1 MLKTALIGG
10 FSVVHAVETRWG
22 KYPLPRSLGLYE
34 LVGQLQTSDSTNTS
48 TLSVSDQINA
58 IIGDAAKSIANSQQ
72 LVTAQLNE
80 LAVTQQMVN
89 QTVDQMETNE
99 DARVAIIKQY
109 NNNAMLLNQNLV
121 DMTTGSQ
128 QINDVIAVSNRIKTN
143 LVSDINTLNN
153 AIMVVNDW
161 MVKMDAWVVFVRDE
175 TNQIDQAQANLL
187 NWGEVTKNNINTHEV
202 SAMKLAREAYDI
214 ETDIS
219 QMNNLLLGTGQ
230 LMGYVP
236 KTLTITQASGGLGES
251 LWS

>member
-1 MLKTALIGG
+1 MLKALVGLT
-10 FSVVHAVETRWG
+10 VAHAIETKWG

-34 LVGQLQTSDSTNTS
+34 LVGQLQASDSTNTS
-48 TLSVSDQINA
+48 TLSVSDQINEIMGSA
-58 IIGDAAKSIANSQQ
+58 SKSIANSQQ
-72 LVTAQLNE
+72 LVSAQLNE
-80 LAVTQQMVN
+80 LSVTQQMVN

-99 DARVAIIKQY
+99 DARVAIVKQY

-128 QINDVIAVSNRIKTN
+128 QINDVIAVSIRIKTN

-175 TNQIDQAQANLL
+175 TTQIDQAQANML
-187 NWGEVTKNNINTHEV
+187 NWGEATKNNINTHEV
-202 SAMKLAREAYDI
+202 SAMRLARQAYDI

-230 LMGYVP
+230 LMGYTP
-236 KTLTITQASGGLGES
+236 KTITIAQANGGLGDS
-251 LWS
+251 L